1 MDHFHTCT
9 KLCSIR
15 HTCTQQSEDLHSV
28 SRIKCTVKW
37 LWQRKRNPCIIEHIW
52 ASGPVSSI
60 LPHLHPVWTRRR
72 VDLHPTFC
80 HWLRLWQ
87 SAIPKLNTVLLISQR
102 LPAKCAASISLLT
115 SFHRYD
121 RFSDASFAPS
131 FIVKPFT
138 DSHTS
143 ICTRSFPHQTL
154 HTQNHFQ
161 TNKSSTGTHIH
172 MQGLLKWNWNES
184 AITVSISIYSILWK
198 ERPIVITSNSVCSN
212 KGQHSHHSSLH
223 FLLFSTHSAFYCW
236 IPATQYQRQSIF
248 YHTKDLWGLSISFSN
263 NAVQEYGL
271 N

>member
-143 ICTRSFPHQTL
+143 ICTRSFPTSDTS
-154 HTQNHFQ
+154 HTKSLS
-161 TNKSSTGTHIH
+161 NKQEQHRHTHPYARTVE
-172 MQGLLKWNWNES
+172 MKLKWKRY
-184 AITVSISIYSILWK
+184 YSINLYLLHSV
-198 ERPIVITSNSVCSN
+198 EREADCNYL
-212 KGQHSHHSSLH
+212 QLSL
-223 FLLFSTHSAFYCW
+223 L
-236 IPATQYQRQSIF
+236 
-248 YHTKDLWGLSISFSN
+248 
-263 NAVQEYGL
+263 
-271 N
+271 